1 METKNQYSKSN
12 VNVAQGPRTGN
23 PGRKGKR
30 GEFLD
35 AKAERAPVADAI
47 AAAYTARGRDN
58 AETIKTGV
66 ESIRA
71 DVKPKKFSR

>member
-23 PGRKGKR
+23 TGSRAKR

-47 AAAYTARGRDN
+47 AAAYTARGRDT
-58 AETIKTGV
+58 AETIRPGV

-71 DVKPKKFSR
+71 DVKPKQFSR